1 MLDQILNSNVDVAR
15 EVLARIDALASAILA
30 PGDVKL
36 VLAIVVGFVVVV
48 EWTHEHLLQAVIFV
62 FCHFDLLLDSGLF

>member
-48 EWTHEHLLQAVIFV
+48 EWAHEHLLQAVVFV
-62 FCHFDLLLDSGLF
+62 FCHSDLLIDCGLF

>member
-1 MLDQILNSNVDVAR
+1 MLDQILNSDVDVAR

-36 VLAIVVGFVVVV
+36 VLAVVVRLV
-48 EWTHEHLLQAVIFV
+48 VVIEWAHEHLLQAAVFV
-62 FCHFDLLLDSGLF
+62 FHHFDLLLNSGLF